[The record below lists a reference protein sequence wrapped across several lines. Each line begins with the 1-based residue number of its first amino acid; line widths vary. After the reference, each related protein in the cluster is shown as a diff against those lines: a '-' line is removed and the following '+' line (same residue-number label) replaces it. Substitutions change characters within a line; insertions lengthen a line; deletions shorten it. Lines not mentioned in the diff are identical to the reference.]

1 MSEIVNLDGTPASS
15 EQSEESSQQPQQ
27 PTFAG
32 LVGIE
37 DGKIVLRIE
46 TNFDPF
52 SQLGAAELLKQ
63 NILQK
68 YFWPNSSG
76 EEQANA

>member
-1 MSEIVNLDGTPASS
+1 MSEIVNLDGTPVQPEP
-15 EQSEESSQQPQQ
+15 EQAEQAQQ

-68 YFWPNSSG
+68 YFWPTQAG
-76 EEQANA
+76 EAQQDA

>member
-1 MSEIVNLDGTPASS
+1 MSEIVNLDGTPVQPEQE
-15 EQSEESSQQPQQ
+15 EQSEQPQQ
-27 PTFAG
+27 PAFAG

-68 YFWPNSSG
+68 YFWPSQSG
-76 EEQANA
+76 EAQQDA

>member
-1 MSEIVNLDGTPASS
+1 MSEIVNLDGTPVQPDSA
-15 EQSEESSQQPQQ
+15 EQAEQPQQ

-68 YFWPNSSG
+68 YFWPTQAG
-76 EEQANA
+76 EAQQDA